1 MADELSLVISNP
13 KEGEF
18 LEKITWNKDEFMKLI
33 NDVADEYKGLT
44 YTEDQMKSAKQD
56 RAKLN
61 AMKTAI
67 SKRRV
72 EVKKAIMTPYDEF
85 EKEVK
90 EVTEPIDKTI
100 AMIDSQV
107 KEYEDR
113 IRKEKQKKLKQH
125 FIEKAGDVAK
135 ILVFETIF
143 NKDWLKVSVS
153 LKKACEE
160 IDKKIDRFMED
171 MKTIE
176 TTCEEKY
183 QTAAKDKYMKHL
195 DISEALAEA
204 SSLKALD
211 DKIAQL
217 KEKQEEEK
225 KKAAEETKAK
235 EISKEQE
242 KQRKIMQEPVKENA
256 ATEGDNVD
264 DSNIE
269 KQENE
274 PAKENT
280 AEKNTNSCA
289 QDPLTGSEEAKKYK
303 ASFTVYGTRKQIMDL
318 RQYMID
324 NNIKFGKVEK

>member
-18 LEKITWNKDEFMKLI
+18 LKKIAWNKDEFMELI
-33 NDVADEYKGLT
+33 NGVAAEYKGLT
-44 YTEDQMKSAKQD
+44 YTEDQIKSAKQD

-61 AMKTAI
+61 AMKIAI

-72 EVKKAIMTPYDEF
+72 EVKKAIMAPYDEF

-107 KEYEDR
+107 KEYENR
-113 IRKEKQKKLKQH
+113 VRKEKQKKLKQH
-125 FIEKAGDVAK
+125 FAEKAGDTAK
-135 ILVFETIF
+135 ILAFETIF

-160 IDKKIDRFMED
+160 IDKKIDRFMAD

-204 SSLKALD
+204 SSLKALE

-217 KEKQEEEK
+217 KAKQEEEK
-225 KKAAEETKAK
+225 KKAAEEAK
-235 EISKEQE
+235 QKE
-242 KQRKIMQEPVKENA
+242 IMQEPVKENT
-256 ATEGDNVD
+256 ATEVDNVAGV
-264 DSNIE
+264 NIE

-274 PAKENT
+274 TAKEN
-280 AEKNTNSCA
+280 AEEKSTNSCA
-289 QDPLTGSEEAKKYK
+289 QDPFTGIEEVKKYK

-318 RQYMID
+318 RQYMVD

>member
-217 KEKQEEEK
+217 KEKQEEE
-225 KKAAEETKAK
+225 TKTTEKNK

-242 KQRKIMQEPVKENA
+242 NMQETVKENA
-256 ATEGDNVD
+256 DTEGDNVA

-274 PAKENT
+274 SAKEN
-280 AEKNTNSCA
+280 AKEKNTNSCA

>member
-13 KEGEF
+13 KGGEF

-44 YTEDQMKSAKQD
+44 YTEDQMKSAKQG

-61 AMKTAI
+61 AIKTAI

-225 KKAAEETKAK
+225 KKAAEETKTK

-280 AEKNTNSCA
+280 AEKNINSCA

>member
-18 LEKITWNKDEFMKLI
+18 LKKIIWNKDEFMKLI
-33 NDVADEYKGLT
+33 NDVVDEYKGLT

-100 AMIDSQV
+100 DMIDSLV

-143 NKDWLKVSVS
+143 NKDWLKTSVS
-153 LKKACEE
+153 IRKACEE
-160 IDKKIDRFMED
+160 IDKKIDRFMKD

-183 QTAAKDKYMKHL
+183 QTAAKDKYMKHM

-225 KKAAEETKAK
+225 KKAAEETK

-256 ATEGDNVD
+256 TTEGDNVA

-274 PAKENT
+274 SVKENV
-280 AEKNTNSCA
+280 EENNTNSCA
-289 QDPLTGSEEAKKYK
+289 QDPFTESEEAKKYK

>member
-13 KEGEF
+13 KGGEF

-225 KKAAEETKAK
+225 KKAAEETKTK

-280 AEKNTNSCA
+280 AEKNINSCA